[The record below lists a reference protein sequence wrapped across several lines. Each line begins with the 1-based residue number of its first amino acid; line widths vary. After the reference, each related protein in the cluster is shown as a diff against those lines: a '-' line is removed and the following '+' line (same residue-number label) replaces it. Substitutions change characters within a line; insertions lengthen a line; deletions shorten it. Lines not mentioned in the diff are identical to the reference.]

1 MKRIIDMKTL
11 TLKYLL
17 RSIFLIPLILLMENC
32 SESFLEPEPLS
43 IFTPENAFVDARGM
57 YGVLTACDKSLRS
70 EFYQLGDR
78 SAIADELI
86 YSDVAVEGL
95 SDQASCVQNIN
106 AKVTP
111 TSSLNI
117 DNCRIGWWWA
127 EGYKRIRYAN
137 LVISRID
144 NTTFATEAERNAVLG
159 TAYFHRAYVY
169 YRLTNQ
175 FGDVPFI
182 GREIQEPKLDL
193 FSTKRETILRKI
205 KKDMEFAAQWC
216 TDNVDRG
223 RVTKGACAH
232 LLTKINLALGEFDDA
247 IASADAVI
255 NGGTYS
261 LMTQPFGS
269 VPKEE
274 GNFLSNLG
282 VVRDDVVARLHWHA
296 NKAIA
301 ANKEVLYMVLSRE
314 DLSDSYLRT
323 FTMRLCV
330 PWWSRTAVNQIYTPD
345 GKPGMSD
352 GPNLEYDIVKTF
364 GRGLSRVHG
373 TKYSTKTIW
382 DDPNDLR
389 HKKYNWM
396 EMEYLVYNNPNL
408 KGKSPYYGQP
418 LQLFDEAGKVLTSD
432 SINTWNGW
440 PHYKVYNPDPKLP
453 QARGG
458 AYDWY
463 VFRLAE
469 TYLLRAEAYWWN
481 DEPQK
486 AMDDVNAVRTRA
498 HCAPYTDLTKFDLGT
513 ILDERAR
520 ELFYEEPR
528 KTELTRIAFIFA
540 QTGKSFNGKT
550 YTLTDFGTNNF
561 FYDRIM
567 EKGDFYNKGVVS
579 QSGQAYTI
587 SPYHVLWP
595 VPQGSINANTLGTI
609 NQNAGYDGYENN
621 VTPLETI
628 ATEDD
633 N

>member
-1 MKRIIDMKTL
+1 MKTIS
-11 TLKYLL
+11 LKPLYRTIFFLMFSMLL
-17 RSIFLIPLILLMENC
+17 GSC
-32 SESFLEPEPLS
+32 SEEWLTPKPLS

-78 SAIADELI
+78 SAIADEII
-86 YSDVAVEGL
+86 YSEVAVEGL
-95 SDQASCVQNIN
+95 SDQASCVQNIIS
-106 AKVTP
+106 KVTP

-137 LVISRID
+137 VVIARID
-144 NTTFATEAERNAVLG
+144 QTPFTNEAERNAVLG
-159 TAYFHRAYVY
+159 SAYFHRAYVY
-169 YRLTNQ
+169 YHLVNQ

-182 GREIQEPKLDL
+182 GREIQDPKLDL
-193 FSTKRETILRKI
+193 YSTKREVILQKI

-216 TDNVDRG
+216 SDNVDRG
-223 RVTKGACAH
+223 RVTKGACGH

-247 IASADAVI
+247 VESASAVI
-255 NGGTYS
+255 DGGVYS

-301 ANKEVLYMVLSRE
+301 ANKEVLLLALSRE

-323 FTMRLCV
+323 FTMRICV

-345 GKPGMSD
+345 GKQGMSE

-373 TKYSTKTIW
+373 TRYSTKDIW

-396 EMEYLVYNNPNL
+396 EMEYLVYNHPNL
-408 KGKSPYYGQP
+408 KGKSPYYGKP
-418 LQLFDEAGKVLTSD
+418 LQLFDETGKVLTSD

-463 VFRLAE
+463 VYRLAE
-469 TYLLRAEAYWWN
+469 TYLLRAEAYWWKGDIVN
-481 DEPQK
+481 
-486 AMDDVNAVRTRA
+486 AMADVNAIRTRA
-498 HCAPYTDLTKFDLGT
+498 QCDPYTDPATFDLGT

-520 ELFYEEPR
+520 ELFYEEHR

-540 QTGKSFNGKT
+540 KTWISYNGKT
-550 YTLTDFGTNNF
+550 YSLNDFGENSF
-561 FYDRIM
+561 YYDRIM
-567 EKGDFYNKGVVS
+567 EKGNFYNKNVVS
-579 QSGQAYTI
+579 QSGQYYTMA
-587 SPYHVLWP
+587 PYHVLWP
-595 VPQGSINANTLGTI
+595 VPQGSINANSLGVI
-609 NQNAGYDGYENN
+609 NQNYGYDGYENN
-621 VTPLETI
+621 VAPLDAIPPE
-628 ATEDD
+628 EEE

>member
-1 MKRIIDMKTL
+1 MKINNKKPFCRASLIIMVA
-11 TLKYLL
+11 
-17 RSIFLIPLILLMENC
+17 FLIVSC
-32 SESFLEPEPLS
+32 SEEWLVPEPLS

-78 SAIADELI
+78 SAIADEII
-86 YSDVAVEGL
+86 YSEVAVEGL
-95 SDQASCVQNIN
+95 SDQASCVQNIIS
-106 AKVTP
+106 KVTP

-117 DNCRIGWWWA
+117 DNNRMGWWWA

-137 LVISRID
+137 VVIARID
-144 NTTFATEAERNAVLG
+144 KTTFSNETERNAVLG
-159 TAYFHRAYVY
+159 SAYFHRAYVY
-169 YRLTNQ
+169 YHLVNQ

-182 GREIQEPKLDL
+182 GKEIQEPKLDL
-193 FSTKRETILRKI
+193 YSTKREVILRKI

-223 RVTKGACAH
+223 RISKGACGH

-247 IASADAVI
+247 IASASAVI

-261 LMTQPFGS
+261 LMTQPFGA

-296 NKAIA
+296 NKGIA
-301 ANKEVLYMVLSRE
+301 ANKEVLLLALSRE

-323 FTMRLCV
+323 FTMRICV

-373 TKYSTKTIW
+373 TRYSTKEIW

-396 EMEYLVYNNPNL
+396 EMEYLVYNNPSL
-408 KGKSPYYGQP
+408 KGKSPYYGKP
-418 LQLFDEAGKVLTSD
+418 MQLFDATGKVLTSD

-463 VFRLAE
+463 IFRLAE
-469 TYLLRAEAYWWN
+469 TYLLRAEAYWWKDQIAN
-481 DEPQK
+481 SI
-486 AMDDVNAVRTRA
+486 ADVNAVRTRA
-498 HCAPYTDLTKFDLGT
+498 LCAPYTDQSKFNIGT
-513 ILDERAR
+513 VLDERAR

-528 KTELTRIAFIFA
+528 KTELTRIAFLFA
-540 QTGKSFNGKT
+540 KTGKSIYGKT
-550 YTLTDFGTNNF
+550 YNLANFGTSSYY
-561 FYDRIM
+561 YDRIM
-567 EKGDFYNKGVVS
+567 DKGNFYNKNVIS
-579 QSGQAYTI
+579 QSGQYYTMA
-587 SPYHVLWP
+587 PYHVLWP
-595 VPQGSINANTLGTI
+595 IPQGSINANTLGVI
-609 NQNAGYDGYENN
+609 NQNFGYDGYENN
-621 VTPLETI
+621 VPALETI
-628 ATEDD
+628 SPEDD